1 MKYSVL
7 ISEYISGN
15 SYLYQEDLILQHFI
29 FVHFA
34 QTCVTTCAVCA
45 IIQAKHD
52 ILDNI

>member
-1 MKYSVL
+1 MQYSVL

-15 SYLYQEDLILQHFI
+15 SYLYQEDLTLQHFI

-34 QTCVTTCAVCA
+34 QTCAVCA